1 MAKVYLSI
9 GSNLARERNI
19 ALALARLKERYGELE
34 LSSVYE
40 SDAVGF
46 EGDAFYNLA
55 AGLESEESP
64 AQMVQFFRAIE
75 RESGR
80 ARESVKYG
88 PRTLDIDLLLY
99 DNRVCAENGLELPRG
114 ELTRYAF
121 VLRPLAEIAGEVRH
135 PTAGKTIGEL
145 WSAFDDSDQAT
156 RRLEG
161 DALRRILAAG
171 IEAGRSS
178 AVSGSDRE

>member
-19 ALALARLKERYGELE
+19 ALAITRLKERYGKLD
-34 LSSVYE
+34 LSGVYE

-46 EGDAFYNLA
+46 EGDPFYNLA
-55 AGLESEESP
+55 VGLESEETP
-64 AQMVQFFRAIE
+64 ARMVQFFRSVE

-80 ARESVKYG
+80 ARKSVKYG

-99 DNRVCAENGLELPRG
+99 GDRVCVENGLELPRG
-114 ELTRYAF
+114 ELTRFAF

-145 WSAFDDSDQAT
+145 WSAFDDSNQAT

-161 DALRRILAAG
+161 EALRKILAAG
-171 IEAGRSS
+171 INAVRSHAG
-178 AVSGSDRE
+178 SGSDGE

>member
-19 ALALARLKERYGELE
+19 ALAIERLKERYGELE

-40 SDAVGF
+40 SDPVGF
-46 EGDAFYNLA
+46 DGDTFYNLA
-55 AGLESEESP
+55 VGFESEESP
-64 AQMVQFFRAIE
+64 AKMVQFFRAIE

-80 ARESVKYG
+80 DRKSVKYG

-99 DNRVCAENGLELPRG
+99 DEQVRAENGIELPRG

-145 WSAFDDSDQAT
+145 WSAFNDPEQAT

-161 DALRRILAAG
+161 EALRCIFAAG
-171 IEAGRSS
+171 LDAGRSS
-178 AVSGSDRE
+178 AVSGSDG

>member
-1 MAKVYLSI
+1 MAKAYLSI

-19 ALALARLKERYGELE
+19 ALAIARLKERYGQLE

-40 SDAVGF
+40 SEAVGF
-46 EGDAFYNLA
+46 DGDAFYNLA
-55 AGLESEESP
+55 VGLESEEPP
-64 AQMVQFFRAIE
+64 AQMVRFFRAIE

-80 ARESVKYG
+80 ARKSVKYG

-99 DNRVCAENGLELPRG
+99 DDRESAENGLELPRP

-135 PTAGKTIGEL
+135 PTAGKTIAEL
-145 WSAFDDSDQAT
+145 WSAFDDSDQTT
-156 RRLEG
+156 RRLGSE
-161 DALRRILAAG
+161 ALRCILATG
-171 IEAGRSS
+171 FDAGRSG
-178 AVSGSDRE
+178 AVSGSD

>member
-19 ALALARLKERYGELE
+19 ALAIARLKERYGELE

-55 AGLESEESP
+55 VGLESEQTP
-64 AQMVQFFRAIE
+64 AQMVRFFRAIE
-75 RESGR
+75 GESGR
-80 ARESVKYG
+80 ARKSVKYG

-99 DNRVCAENGLELPRG
+99 GDRVCEVNGLELPRS

-121 VLRPLAEIAGEVRH
+121 MLRPLAEIAGEVRH
-135 PTAGKTIGEL
+135 PIAGKTIGEL
-145 WSAFDDSDQAT
+145 WSAFEDSNQTT
-156 RRLEG
+156 RRLE
-161 DALRRILAAG
+161 DEALGKILASG
-171 IEAGRSS
+171 IDAGRSH
-178 AVSGSDRE
+178 AVCGSDGE